1 LQTRLQRKNGGNIT
15 TRLTLPLFL
24 VDSKS
29 GFGIRDFLNSVNKV
43 MRDKFEKDR
52 AKGMKKRPVKVMVC
66 GIPNSGKSTFINKL
80 TGCSAARTGTGRGDK
95 R

>member
-1 LQTRLQRKNGGNIT
+1 
-15 TRLTLPLFL
+15 
-24 VDSKS
+24 
-29 GFGIRDFLNSVNKV
+29 